1 MRRPAVVLPL
11 LLVLW
16 LGACTPGSDDPE
28 PPDVVAT
35 PPSGGSVDLGV
46 VGEPATLDPY
56 GRDASDLTYALVR
69 PVFPTPFR
77 LLPDGNVE
85 ADLAAS
91 LDEVPGGARLELKEA
106 QWSNGRPIT
115 ARDVVASIERA
126 TPPSGFADIRSAT
139 AESRRTVMLRGDVD
153 RWPETLASGAYVLPR
168 GRLLR
173 GRLSGG
179 PFRFA
184 RYDQG
189 RRLVYERNG
198 AWDGS
203 APFLDRIAVS
213 FVQSTELLIR
223 LLDEG
228 KLDAAAPPSSV
239 NLDERLD
246 ELGLAHQEKRG
257 WEALSLSFDPDD
269 VTRNQW
275 IATAREVDLRA
286 LLATFIRDDGRF
298 TNTLYPGPKG
308 SEGFWSHVAMPN
320 FGPPLSQMTLAA
332 PEGDELLAS
341 LQRAIQLDLE
351 RDGITVEVVTAPWST
366 HYGRWRDDSP
376 ASAALLRA
384 SGAPGMS
391 GPPDDTSSFTLP
403 LAHVETIVTWREEVH
418 GIAVNPSLDGP
429 LWNAAEWWKGPPI

>member
-1 MRRPAVVLPL
+1 MPRSSVVLPL
-11 LLVLW
+11 LLTLS
-16 LGACTPGSDDPE
+16 LGACTPSSDGPESPDPV
-28 PPDVVAT
+28 PT
-35 PPSGGSVDLGV
+35 PPSGGVVDLGV

-56 GRDASDLTYALVR
+56 GREASDLTYALVR
-69 PVFPTPFR
+69 PVFPMPFR
-77 LLPDGNVE
+77 LLPDGDVE
-85 ADLAAS
+85 PDLAAN
-91 LDEVPGGARLELKEA
+91 LDEVPGGALLELRDA
-106 QWSNGRPIT
+106 RWSNGRPIT
-115 ARDVVASIERA
+115 AHDVVASIERA

-139 AESRRTVMLRGDVD
+139 VQSRRVVMLRGNVD

-168 GRLLR
+168 GHLVR

-189 RRLVYERNG
+189 RRLVYERNDEWAG
-198 AWDGS
+198 TPS
-203 APFLDRIAVS
+203 FLDGISVS

-257 WEALSLSFDPDD
+257 WEALSLSFDPRD

-275 IATAREVDLRA
+275 IATVREIDVQA
-286 LLATFIRDDGRF
+286 LLATFIRDDGRYS
-298 TNTLYPGPKG
+298 NTLYPGPRG
-308 SEGFWSHVAMPN
+308 SDGFWAHVARPN
-320 FGPPLSQMTLAA
+320 YGPPLSQLTLAA

-366 HYGRWRDDSP
+366 HYGRWRDESP
-376 ASAALLRA
+376 ASAALLRTA
-384 SGAPGMS
+384 GSPGRS
-391 GPPDDTSSFTLP
+391 GPPDDSSSFTFP
-403 LAHVETIVTWREEVH
+403 LAHVDTIVTWREEVH
-418 GIAVNPSLDGP
+418 GMAVNPSLDGA